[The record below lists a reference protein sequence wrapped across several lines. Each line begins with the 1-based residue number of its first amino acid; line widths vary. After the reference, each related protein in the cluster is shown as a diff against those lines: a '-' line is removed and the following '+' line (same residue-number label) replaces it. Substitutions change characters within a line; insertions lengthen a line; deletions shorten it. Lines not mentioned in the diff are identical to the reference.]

1 MITKC
6 IKTIILAFSVYLLL
20 QLSFA
25 AAAND
30 FKPIDMS
37 NFFGRHKSASF
48 VLYNCATDKYYIHNS
63 EYVGKRY
70 SPCSSFKI
78 LNSLI
83 GLETGVIKNENHV
96 IEWDGKDGR
105 LKIWNQDHTLAS
117 AINNSVV
124 WYYQTLAKSVGEKRM
139 KKFVEAAEYGN
150 MDISGGL
157 TKFWLHGSEGTLK
170 ISALEQVEFLKKF
183 VDEKLPFSKKNIRI
197 VKKIIELQAGENY
210 SLSGKTGSGMENGR
224 HVCGWFVGTVKT
236 TKTVYV
242 FATLIAADLKTE
254 DSPALGSVA
263 KKITMN
269 ILKSMEII
277 K

>member
-6 IKTIILAFSVYLLL
+6 IKSIIVAFSICCFL
-20 QLSFA
+20 QPACA
-25 AAAND
+25 ADN
-30 FKPIDMS
+30 FKQIDMS
-37 NFFGRHKSASF
+37 NFFGRYKNSAF
-48 VLYNCATDKYYIHNS
+48 VLYNCATGKYYVHNL
-63 EYVGKRY
+63 EYARKRF

-96 IEWDGKDGR
+96 IEWNGKDGR

-117 AINNSVV
+117 AIKNSVV
-124 WYYQTLAKSVGEKRM
+124 WYYQALAEGVGEKRM
-139 KKFVEAAEYGN
+139 KKFVEASEYGN

-157 TKFWLHGSEGTLK
+157 TKFWLHGPEGTLK
-170 ISALEQVEFLKKF
+170 ISALEQVEFFKKF
-183 VDEKLPFSKKNIRI
+183 VDEKLPFSEKNIRI

-224 HVCGWFVGTVKT
+224 HVCGWFIGSAKT
-236 TKTVYV
+236 SKTMYV
-242 FATLIAADLKTE
+242 FAALIASDCKTE

>member
-1 MITKC
+1 MI
-6 IKTIILAFSVYLLL
+6 AVFSVFLML
-20 QLSFA
+20 QPSA
-25 AAAND
+25 AADN
-30 FKPIDMS
+30 FKQIDMS
-37 NFFGRHKSASF
+37 GFFGKYKNSAF
-48 VLYNCATDKYYIHNS
+48 VIYNCSTGKYYIHNL
-63 EYVGKRY
+63 EYAQKRF

-117 AINNSVV
+117 AIKNSVV
-124 WYYQTLAKSVGEKRM
+124 WYYQALAGGVGEKRM

-157 TKFWLHGSEGTLK
+157 TKFWLHGPEGTLK

-183 VDEKLPFSKKNIRI
+183 VDEKLPFSAKNIRI

-224 HVCGWFVGTVKT
+224 HVCGWFAGTVKT
-236 TKTVYV
+236 TKTGYV
-242 FATLIAADLKTE
+242 FATLIAADIKTE

>member
-6 IKTIILAFSVYLLL
+6 IKSIILAFSVCLLL
-20 QLSFA
+20 QPSFA
-25 AAAND
+25 AAADD

-37 NFFGRHKSASF
+37 NFFGRHKNSSF
-48 VLYNCATDKYYIHNS
+48 VLYNCATDKYYIHNL
-63 EYVGKRY
+63 EYARKRY

-117 AINNSVV
+117 AIKNSVV
-124 WYYQTLAKSVGEKRM
+124 WYYQALAKSVGEKRM
-139 KKFVEAAEYGN
+139 KKFVEAAQYGN

-157 TKFWLHGSEGTLK
+157 TKFWLHGPEGTLK
-170 ISALEQVEFLKKF
+170 ISALEQIEFLKKLTE
-183 VDEKLPFSKKNIRI
+183 EKLPFSEKNIRI
-197 VKKIIELQAGENY
+197 VKKIIELQAGEDY
-210 SLSGKTGSGMENGR
+210 SLSGKTGSGMEDGR

-236 TKTVYV
+236 HKTAYV
-242 FATLIAADLKTE
+242 FATLIAADIKTE

-269 ILKSMEII
+269 ILKSMGII